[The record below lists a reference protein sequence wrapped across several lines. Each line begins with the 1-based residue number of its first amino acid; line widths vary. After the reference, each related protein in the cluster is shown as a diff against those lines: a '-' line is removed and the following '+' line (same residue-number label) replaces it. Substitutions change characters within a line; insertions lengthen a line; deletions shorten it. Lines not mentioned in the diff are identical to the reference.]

1 MDLVER
7 AREFAIGAH
16 TRIDHRRKYTRQP
29 YDEHLASVA
38 RLVASVT
45 DDPEMVA
52 AAWCHDVVEDTPATL
67 YDVENALGPAVAGL
81 VDELTDI
88 SRPSDGNRKTRKAI
102 DRRHLA
108 QSSPRAKTIKLADLT
123 DNCRDIC
130 QHDPGFARVFLAE
143 MDALLAVLTEGDP
156 QLYRQARNAHDRCAQ
171 RLSREQPGPGPE
183 PDSAATPW
191 RQGTDHPH
199 LVRLFTEAFTA
210 QHIAVPLRS
219 FDVSASCDHVAE
231 VMDAHGLEVVCLR
244 EQGEINGYLRRADL
258 GAGRCGEH
266 MRRFRDG
273 QVIDGESSLSDVI
286 HILTLQQYGFIAVLG
301 GVAGYFS
308 RSDINKPVVRMW
320 LFGIITFIEMELM
333 KVIETYYP
341 DDGWRSLIT
350 AQRLQRAEGL
360 QVERQRRG
368 QQCRLLDCLQLSDK
382 GRILISSDETLALF
396 GLESRRAA
404 KKIVRELES
413 LRNNLAH
420 AQDIITYDWAQIARL
435 SHRLEETLRFT
446 SPAAAD

>member
-320 LFGIITFIEMELM
+320 LFGVISLYEMGL
-333 KVIETYYP
+333 VQ
-341 DDGWRSLIT
+341 LIDRYFPNDSWQAFVAPT
-350 AQRLQRAEGL
+350 RLEKARELQR
-360 QVERQRRG
+360 ERERRSR
-368 QQCRLLDCLQLSDK
+368 QSRLIDCLQFSDK
-382 GRILISSDETLALF
+382 AQIMIEQPQAMTTL
-396 GLESRRAA
+396 GLSSRRTA
-404 KKIVRELES
+404 KQLVKDLES
-413 LRNNLAH
+413 LRNHLAH
-420 AQDIITYDWAQIARL
+420 AQDIVSHDWIQIIRIAQRMAEL
-435 SHRLEETLRFT
+435 ST
-446 SPAAAD
+446 P